1 MENGEDNNK
10 AETMLTKAWSE
21 LAEFN
26 TAIQKRLYKNTVELA
41 TGFNNAVLAF
51 ADLGAPKRASLT
63 EHDDVIQLQNDF
75 IKKYGQEGFEV
86 LGRLAQSHTL
96 NGGKSEEGY
105 KGLKYAIPITFYAMD
120 RALDPNKDSEFLKNA
135 YKQFKS
141 DVKYLARD
149 LDKEYIG
156 VSIPERRDLQNICR
170 PFLKQVRML
179 HDFTEKYGNEG
190 LEILEKLSQ
199 SQALNGEEAEEHQG
213 QKFYATPVKFY
224 AMARAL
230 DNSQN
235 HEFLHNTYEQF
246 ASDVQ
251 HIAIDQKQQE
261 DIEVPIPSQSRLQD
275 ICRRYLKEI
284 RDIPPNIAVI
294 TNTNDD
300 NDAHIARSEVA

>member
-1 MENGEDNNK
+1 MTDNK
-10 AETMLTKAWSE
+10 KDQKPDSLLGQAWTE
-21 LAEFN
+21 LADFN
-26 TAIQKRLYKNTVELA
+26 NAIQGKLYKNTIELA

-51 ADLGAPKRASLT
+51 VDIGAPKRASLT

-75 IKKYGQEGFEV
+75 IEKYGQQGFEV

-120 RALDPNKDSEFLKNA
+120 RALDPNKDSDFLKNA

-179 HDFTEKYGNEG
+179 HDFTERYGNEG
-190 LEILEKLSQ
+190 LEVLEKLSQ
-199 SQALNGEEAEEHQG
+199 SHALNGEEAEEHKG

-230 DNSQN
+230 DNSQS
-235 HEFLHNTYEQF
+235 HEFLHSAYEQF
-246 ASDVQ
+246 TSEVQ
-251 HIAIDQKQQE
+251 HMAIDQTQQA
-261 DIEVPIPSQSRLQD
+261 DIEVPVPPQSRLQD

-284 RDIPPNIAVI
+284 RDIPPSIMPTVNKEE
-294 TNTNDD
+294 D
-300 NDAHIARSEVA
+300 NDAHISRSEVA